1 MERRHGEGRG
11 KTMDGMSQDRMFGEP
26 SGNPIASS
34 GHPSADMM
42 MKMMKKTLQKYL
54 YSKRFKFFCRVSIIC
69 FGTINRRAHIAYE

>member
-54 YSKRFKFFCRVSIIC
+54 YSKRFKFFLSRFYNLLRYNKQKSSY
-69 FGTINRRAHIAYE
+69 RL